1 MPAPSRPWVKM
12 RAVRRG
18 GVAIA
23 LTVAFL
29 CAVPNRTRAVA
40 ADEAHRL
47 QVVFE
52 VLASTPLIDGHNDVP
67 WQYRTRVDNHLDRID
82 FRDTRALDPPMHT
95 DLARLR
101 ASHLG
106 GQFWSVYVPTD
117 LAGPGAARA
126 VLEQIDVVHRL
137 ASRYPDALE
146 MAYTADDVVRI
157 HRAGKVASLI
167 GMEGGHAIENS
178 LAVLRQLYAAGARY
192 MTLTHSTNSDW
203 ADSATDE
210 PEHGGLT
217 RFGSEVVREMNRLG
231 MLVDLSH
238 VSPETMHDALDV
250 AAAPVI
256 FSHSSAR
263 AVTDHPRNVPDDVL
277 ARLPKNGGVVM
288 ATFVPDFVDD
298 AVRREAKTRSD
309 ERERLRGLYGDD
321 DARVEAELRRFDESR
336 PVAVHA
342 SLARR
347 GGPHRPHPPGGRHR
361 SRRHR
366 LRLRRHHRGAARP
379 RGRLAP
385 ALSAGRAARSRL
397 EPRRPGQALRRQR
410 AAGDARQ
417 RGEGSRAPGGEAGL
431 RRADR
436 GARRRSRP
444 AAHTAT
450 AMSAADSERPPLPA
464 SAAPARW

>member
-1 MPAPSRPWVKM
+1 MVDTIRSAAHAFGAEDARPRTRARVKM

-18 GVAIA
+18 GVAIG
-23 LTVAFL
+23 LLLAFL

-67 WQYRTRVDNHLDRID
+67 WQYRTRVGNHLERLD

-126 VLEQIDVVHRL
+126 VLEQIDLVHRL
-137 ASRYPDALE
+137 TSRYPDALE

-192 MTLTHSTNSDW
+192 MTLTHSSNCDW

-210 PEHGGLT
+210 AEHGGLT
-217 RFGSEVVREMNRLG
+217 RFGSEVVREMNRMG

-238 VSPETMHDALDV
+238 VSPATMHDALDV
-250 AAAPVI
+250 AVSPVI

-309 ERERLRGLYGDD
+309 ERERLRGLYGAD

-336 PVAVHA
+336 SVAVHA
-342 SLARR
+342 SLVDVADHIDHIRRVAGIDHVGIGSDFDGITAVPRGLEDVSRLPYLLAELLDRGWSRDDLAKLCGGNVLRTMRANEAKARE
-347 GGPHRPHPPGGRHR
+347 
-361 SRRHR
+361 
-366 LRLRRHHRGAARP
+366 LQAARP
-379 RGRLAP
+379 ASDALIEELDAP
-385 ALSAGRAARSRL
+385 
-397 EPRRPGQALRRQR
+397 
-410 AAGDARQ
+410 
-417 RGEGSRAPGGEAGL
+417 
-431 RRADR
+431 
-436 GARRRSRP
+436 P
-444 AAHTAT
+444 A
-450 AMSAADSERPPLPA
+450 RPPTP
-464 SAAPARW
+464 PPQ